1 MFLLVLFFAPKKRTV
16 GVWGYPPLTETG
28 DYEIILTH
36 YQEWGLRIRY
46 FRKVKFM
53 LHVTKSVSGKSTN
66 FAA

>member
-1 MFLLVLFFAPKKRTV
+1 MLSLVLSFAPKERTDW
-16 GVWGYPPLTETG
+16 GVGYPPLTETG

-36 YQEWGLRIRY
+36 YQEWGLLIRY